1 MPKREFRLSL
11 MRSSNAKKVS
21 IMAISAALYASLFGL
36 SFVVTL
42 PGFTL
47 LYLPIILLGVFPIWF
62 GWSGLVGSMIGA
74 LIGGVFVEN
83 LAWFA
88 WVEMIT
94 TLIIYGLNWLLLNR
108 KAVEAKTK
116 VGLLSLLGVYAFTLF
131 VGLGYILW
139 QETFFPQLWLPEDVI
154 PVLVP
159 TFTLNFVIAV
169 LICPALVRTISP
181 KMRNW
186 GIYSG
191 TFWERRTQT
200 AKASIEH

>member
-1 MPKREFRLSL
+1 V
-11 MRSSNAKKVS
+11 RSSNAKKVS

-74 LIGGVFVEN
+74 LIGGIFVEN

-139 QETFFPQLWLPEDVI
+139 QETFFPKLWLPEDVI

-159 TFTLNFVIAV
+159 TFALNFVIAV

-186 GIYSG
+186 GMYYG

-200 AKASIEH
+200 AKASKEH